1 MADDKKY
8 LRNLIYALFVMAAA
22 FAFFSVSVCAE
33 EGDWVEIVSVTPNS
47 YDNYTDSVTFTATI
61 NYSLQSAE
69 QGIVYLGFNTSQPN
83 YYEIEEEPGPAG
95 QVVTR
100 GEGTVILSKEVTPAN
115 WDTAISRMQQ
125 YMQGI
130 SYPVTD
136 FKIYANISEYP
147 HDIPWTPLAIY
158 EAVLTDL
165 PETEASPNEPAKYD
179 NWSEAYEDF
188 VLGHLFLNA
197 GDSNCGYGDLYGE
210 YDVVSFCLHDM
221 DRDDTPELF
230 IFNGFNGRDLRADYI
245 FSYDGTEIR
254 YCGNVLTELYC
265 VADYPGIFSTVYTS
279 GYYMEDEYFDKYSG
293 VTYLNHSTLEEYSV
307 VTNRVEITGDLLDGD
322 GETVIFRTDDT
333 GLYNASKQTQYSGF
347 RYMTLA
353 EIEEQG
359 WEAFLRMYYGEEE
372 TGYTVN
378 SVPVKFN
385 GDITIDLNWGWELFD
400 RDASKYSQDLA
411 MAALVLSQAAELS
424 EEDAMKRMME
434 LGFQNPW
441 PVNYDSSSDMPAA
454 IFASKK
460 INIQG
465 ERYIIAV
472 AVRGTSRFRDGLTDL
487 WSQFDGFLGAGGAVK
502 RKLEEYILDME
513 KYYGYKLTSDNTVF
527 FITGHS
533 LGGAV
538 AGLLSDSMR
547 DYADMNKMFV
557 YTFASPNY
565 DTQNNDYKSY
575 INVHN
580 IINKRDIVPNVPVG
594 YKRYGN
600 DWYVDSKNCG
610 NYDKTIY
617 EMTADDNLWHNHLL
631 STYLACML
639 YTTISDDANWYS
651 ISSIHCPVDIQVLDD
666 NGVLQGWTSGESVFY
681 SDDCNVI
688 ILTDG
693 DAKYV
698 YAPEDMGYAIIFIG
712 TDNGDMSFTQ
722 QIRASDTGEVIEEKV
737 FRNIDLTD
745 GKRMSADIGGEILT
759 SMIQL
764 FVLDDEDIK
773 IAEIQEDGM
782 EISLLEVND
791 IDSTAGETDKEEDE
805 VAEKSTEIAEPIE
818 DKAEEDSTEENATQ
832 KLSVIGVSV
841 IFVSGACILAIVVVF
856 LRIAAKRRKK

>member
-1 MADDKKY
+1 MADNKKY
-8 LRNLIYALFVMAAA
+8 MKNLICALLVMAAA
-22 FAFFSVSVCAE
+22 FAFSPVSVCAE
-33 EGDWVEIVSVTPNS
+33 EEDWVEIVSVTPNS

-100 GEGTVILSKEVTPAN
+100 GEGTVVLSKEVTPVN

-136 FKIYANISEYP
+136 FMIYANLSEYP

-158 EAVLTDL
+158 ESVLTEL
-165 PETEASPNEPAKYD
+165 PETEASFNEPAGYD
-179 NWSEAYEDF
+179 NWSEAYENF
-188 VLGHLFLNA
+188 VLGHFFVND
-197 GDSNCGYGDLYGE
+197 GDSRGYGNLYGE
-210 YDVVSFCLHDM
+210 CDVVSFCLYDM
-221 DRDDTPELF
+221 DGDDTPEL
-230 IFNGFNGRDLRADYI
+230 IVFNGFEGRDLRADYI
-245 FSYDGTEIR
+245 FSYDGTKVC
-254 YCGNVLTELYC
+254 YCGDILSEFYC
-265 VADYPGIFSTVYTS
+265 VSDYPGIFSTVFMS
-279 GYYMEDEYFDKYSG
+279 GYYMDDEYIDKYSG
-293 VTYLNHSTLEEYSV
+293 VTYLNHSTLEQYTV
-307 VTNRVEITGDLLDGD
+307 VTNRVEITGDWLDGY
-322 GETVIFRTDDT
+322 GKAVIFKTDDME
-333 GLYNASKQTQYSGF
+333 LYNASQQTQYDNF
-347 RYMTLA
+347 RFMTLT

-359 WEAFLRMYYGEEE
+359 WEAFLRMYYGKEE
-372 TGYTVN
+372 TGYAVN
-378 SVPVKFN
+378 SVSVKFN
-385 GDITIDLNWGWELFD
+385 NDITIDLNWGWKLFD
-400 RDASKYSQDLA
+400 RDASEYSPDLA
-411 MAALVLSQAAELS
+411 MTALVLSQAAELS

-454 IFASKK
+454 VFASQKM
-460 INIQG
+460 NMQG

-472 AVRGTSRFRDGLTDL
+472 AVRGTSNWRDGLTDL

-502 RKLEEYILDME
+502 GKLEEYISDME
-513 KYYGYKLTSDNTVF
+513 KYYDYKLTPDNTVF

-547 DYADMNKMFV
+547 NYADMSNMFV

-565 DTQNNDYKSY
+565 DTQDNDYKSY

-600 DWYVDSKNCG
+600 DWYVDSQKCG
-610 NYDKTIY
+610 NYDRTIY
-617 EMTADDNLWHNHLL
+617 EMTDDDNLWHNHLL

-639 YTTISDDANWYS
+639 YTTISNEANWYS
-651 ISSIHCPVDIQVLDD
+651 ISSIHCPVDIQVLDAD
-666 NGVLQGWTSGESVFY
+666 GVLQGWTSGEKVVY
-681 SDDCNVI
+681 SDVCNVI

-698 YAPEDMGYAIIFIG
+698 YAPEDMGYEIVFIG
-712 TDNGDMSFTQ
+712 TDDGDMSFTQ
-722 QIRASDTGEVIEEKV
+722 QIRASDTGEVLEEKV
-737 FRNIDLTD
+737 FQNICLTD
-745 GKRMSADIGGEILT
+745 GKRMSAEIGGEILT

-773 IAEIQEDGM
+773 VAEVQEDGM
-782 EISLLEVND
+782 EISLLEVNE
-791 IDSTAGETDKEEDE
+791 IDSTGGETDKEEDK
-805 VAEKSTEIAEPIE
+805 AAGKSTEIEEPIE
-818 DKAEEDSTEENATQ
+818 DKAEEDDTEENTTQ
-832 KLSVIGVSV
+832 KLSVIGVSF
-841 IFVSGACILAIVVVF
+841 IFVSGACILVIVVIF
-856 LRIAAKRRKK
+856 LRIAAKRRRN